1 MSYAFREF
9 YCQLYFYSHHSIL
22 SDRLPTFQARCKQM
36 IIARLVVRIRGPS
49 QSTHECI
56 FLKVFTVSTDLLHEY
71 RNDMTFYFVQYVRS
85 QICLSG
91 IARMDIAARETAAA
105 APTAADASVAA
116 PTAATAS
123 RAAAAAA
130 NEAASCSNRIP
141 CAWLGAGP
149 KQPGRARPSCNSQ

>member
-1 MSYAFREF
+1 M
-9 YCQLYFYSHHSIL
+9 
-22 SDRLPTFQARCKQM
+22 
-36 IIARLVVRIRGPS
+36 
-49 QSTHECI
+49 CI

-91 IARMDIAARETAAA
+91 IARTAIAARKTAAAA
-105 APTAADASVAA
+105 APTAADASGAA

-123 RAAAAAA
+123 CAVAAAA
-130 NEAASCSNRIP
+130 NEAVSCSNQIP
-141 CAWLGAGP
+141 CAWLAAGP